1 MLNTEIPPRKREANS
16 HDSPTEFNSNYQD
29 RQWEQQHMSEAK
41 ASIPWRSPNFWR
53 GVTSSVGIVGI
64 VMGALWYVFTSI
76 VKSDWVEKPA
86 KAHEVQELQESMGRI
101 ERRVEKVE
109 QRVDGNAAK
118 TDAKLDHITD
128 LIIERNRGGGGG
140 AKEAAK

>member
-1 MLNTEIPPRKREANS
+1 MLHTDISPDERKPNSHNMPTAHNANS
-16 HDSPTEFNSNYQD
+16 QNNM
-29 RQWEQQHMSEAK
+29 WEQQHVAEAK
-41 ASIPWRSPNFWR
+41 ASLPWRSPNFWH

-64 VMGALWYVFTSI
+64 VLGALWYIVTSA

-86 KAHEVQELQESMGRI
+86 KAHDVQELQESMGRI

-128 LIIERNRGGGGG
+128 LIIERNRGGASG

>member
-16 HDSPTEFNSNYQD
+16 HDSPTEFNSNYQN

-41 ASIPWRSPNFWR
+41 ASIPWRSPNFWH
-53 GVTSSVGIVGI
+53 GVSSSVGIVGI
-64 VMGALWYVFTSI
+64 ILGALWYTVTSA

-86 KAHEVQELQESMGRI
+86 KAHDVQELQESMGRI

-140 AKEAAK
+140 AKDAPK